1 MKKILIIL
9 ALVSLSSYAA
19 AVAVKDKH
27 DEFLNSLNLK
37 EKQKIKIEQ
46 IKKEYN
52 KKIVEA
58 NAQNLLASMRMAQT
72 GNRNCSLSYERQLQ
86 KQINILREEE
96 EEEIISVL
104 GWFQKIKYKRYLKSE
119 LEQE

>member
-19 AVAVKDKH
+19 TLAVKDKH
-27 DEFLNSLNLK
+27 DEFLNSLKLK
-37 EKQKIKIEQ
+37 DKQIVKIEQ

-52 KKIVEA
+52 KKIVETNTQA
-58 NAQNLLASMRMAQT
+58 LLSNMRAAKSYNRK
-72 GNRNCSLSYERQLQ
+72 GNYDELRALEQQLADL
-86 KQINILREEE
+86 NEEK

-104 GWFQKIKYKRYLKSE
+104 NWFQKIKYRRYLKSE